1 MKKSIKY
8 AGIAAATLLAVAP
21 VAAPVVS
28 TTTTVQAD
36 ANEQTDEATKRSD
49 ALKKF
54 ADAFGDVAATDYVN
68 NSYFDNFVLNNS
80 NTPQDYDQFMD
91 SNTAKFL
98 ANAGENADAITAGS
112 KTYSGETEATI
123 YDDLLDANAN
133 LKDANVRNIYVTA
146 SSNGKDIKTADQARI
161 ILRDNTQPEVTFTVH
176 YEYNDVDGNP
186 VTNQSFSFNAT
197 RDTDSALSQV
207 NSTFTTPYNVALNQT
222 VTDTALISGTDFKL
236 TDQNGQ
242 SILTTDY
249 ATPSA
254 DYYYTFTAAMLGN
267 NAINDTNVISHA
279 DGNKAP
285 KFKKAGT
292 YYQAIVVNTTA
303 DSALRSFITAY
314 NTDPDANPIYIN
326 GKKASEGVDFNISNT
341 TLRFVRAINVSSS
354 SSQWTTTENKGVVTT
369 KADTP
374 YYTLVNDNNAKI
386 TNRALAKNTAW
397 VTDQKRVDQNGN
409 TQYRVA
415 TGEWIDANNVTFSD
429 KATDNNEGAYTDEQ
443 ALNGKVTLD
452 GPSSFI
458 YMLYN
463 DNGENISNRALAGDS
478 EWYTDKKATNAAGV
492 TVYHVATGEW
502 VQAGNGVNYS
512 AY

>member
-28 TTTTVQAD
+28 QAADTATTQAAGNTDSTTVGD
-36 ANEQTDEATKRSD
+36 TITKI
-49 ALKKF
+49 
-54 ADAFGDVAATDYVN
+54 T
-68 NSYFDNFVLNNS
+68 
-80 NTPQDYDQFMD
+80 DQFGNLTLDDNNTDAIIDAIKQMNTFGGQNPLTVD
-91 SNTAKFL
+91 KALEDAGTKHLMSSPAAKAIDLTPLTDIKASLYFTAKDATGKTYDGVSDGQRNTNL
-98 ANAGENADAITAGS
+98 AAAMASDKRMPVTITMHFVSTELNSIPTDKSTYSFTIDNETDNELKTINASFDTPITVAKDS
-112 KTYSGETEATI
+112 KTIETQLVNTG
-123 YDDLLDANAN
+123 DL
-133 LKDANVRNIYVTA
+133 KIT
-146 SSNGKDIKTADQARI
+146 DQ
-161 ILRDNTQPEVTFTVH
+161 
-176 YEYNDVDGNP
+176 DGN
-186 VTNQSFSFNAT
+186 S
-197 RDTDSALSQV
+197 LS
-207 NSTFTTPYNVALNQT
+207 LNQT
-222 VTDTALISGTDFKL
+222 
-236 TDQNGQ
+236 
-242 SILTTDY
+242 SI
-249 ATPSA
+249 
-254 DYYYTFTAAMLGN
+254 G
-267 NAINDTNVISHA
+267 
-279 DGNKAP
+279 P
-285 KFKKAGT
+285 KFYAKYDDAVNMSNPIDQVNGSDIKGGEFKSAGT
-292 YYQAIVVNTTA
+292 YYQRITFTA
-303 DSALRSFITAY
+303 NQSSALESFLEAY
-314 NTDPDANPIYIN
+314 NKDNSVDPDYTVTVN
-326 GKKASEGVDFNISNT
+326 GKNAKAGVDFT
-341 TLRFVRAINVSSS
+341 TYKQDNGLQDITFIRAIHVSDSTAE
-354 SSQWTTTENKGVVTT
+354 WTTTENKGIVTT

-374 YYTLVNDNNAKI
+374 YYTLVNDNGDKI

-429 KATDNNEGAYTDEQ
+429 KATTDEGAYTDEQ

>member
-28 TTTTVQAD
+28 QAATATTQVGNADGSDLTTAKENFANQFGNQEDTDVKLAD
-36 ANEQTDEATKRSD
+36 STNEKLALGSDNATALATFQEDNAANGIIKSATTNDKLT
-49 ALKKF
+49 ALK
-54 ADAFGDVAATDYVN
+54 
-68 NSYFDNFVLNNS
+68 
-80 NTPQDYDQFMD
+80 DQG
-91 SNTAKFL
+91 AK
-98 ANAGENADAITAGS
+98 
-112 KTYSGETEATI
+112 
-123 YDDLLDANAN
+123 
-133 LKDANVRNIYVTA
+133 VYVTA
-146 SSNGKDIKTADQARI
+146 TDNKGTVYDGTIGKSVSDLTSAMA
-161 ILRDNTQPEVTFTVH
+161 LDNYMPVTFTV
-176 YEYNDVDGNP
+176 YLQYKNLDNGSY
-186 VTNQSFSFNAT
+186 TSFAKAASFTVSKSDSDELKSINA
-197 RDTDSALSQV
+197 
-207 NSTFTTPYNVALNQT
+207 TFTTPLNVAKNSK
-222 VTDTALISGTDFKL
+222 TAATQLVNGANLSL
-236 TDQNGQ
+236 TDQNGD
-242 SILTTDY
+242 SV
-249 ATPSA
+249 ATKAIELGST
-254 DYYYTFTAAMLGN
+254 YYYTYTAAMNGN
-267 NAINDTNVISHA
+267 ATTGVVSDNDIK
-279 DGNKAP
+279 DGE
-285 KFKKAGT
+285 FKTAGT
-292 YYQAIVVNTTA
+292 YYQRVTYTA
-303 DSALRSFITAY
+303 QTGSSLASLIAAY
-314 NTDPDANPIYIN
+314 QDDPSSYTIYVN
-326 GKKASEGVDFNISNT
+326 GKNASEGSDFTTKTGDNT
-341 TLRFVRAINVSSS
+341 ITFVRAIKVADSEAE
-354 SSQWTTTENKGVVTT
+354 WTVTENKGVVTT

-374 YYTLVNDNNAKI
+374 YYTLVNDDNAKI

-397 VTDQKRVDQNGN
+397 VTDQKRVDQDGN

-429 KATDNNEGAYTDEQ
+429 KATTDEGAYTDEQ